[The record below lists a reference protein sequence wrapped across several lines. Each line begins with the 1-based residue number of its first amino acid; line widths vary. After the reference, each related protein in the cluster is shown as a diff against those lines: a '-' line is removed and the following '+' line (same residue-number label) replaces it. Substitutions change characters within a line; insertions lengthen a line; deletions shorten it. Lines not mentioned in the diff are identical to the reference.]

1 MRYLEKKNAIRMIS
15 TRRVAERYPLHYLV
29 WYNKYKELEK
39 ELSTKQ
45 VGDVCVCVC
54 WVVHCKHNCLNAV
67 TVIKSVCHSRP
78 GN

>member
-45 VGDVCVCVC
+45 VGDVCVCVLGGALQAQLSKC
-54 WVVHCKHNCLNAV
+54 SDSHQVGM
-67 TVIKSVCHSRP
+67 SF
-78 GN
+78 